1 MEVKGELLGAVE
13 GDQCG
18 YGDEAAVALGEAG
31 ALPDVG
37 VEDFVGEFGELG
49 GDVADQVLGGEFGWW
64 CWHGFL
70 QVDELTE
77 GKEFNTEGTEDAEQ
91 DLQRMNGLA
100 GLKPS
105 AYI

>member
-1 MEVKGELLGAVE
+1 
-13 GDQCG
+13 
-18 YGDEAAVALGEAG
+18 
-31 ALPDVG
+31 
-37 VEDFVGEFGELG
+37 
-49 GDVADQVLGGEFGWW
+49 
-64 CWHGFL
+64 
-70 QVDELTE
+70 VDELTE